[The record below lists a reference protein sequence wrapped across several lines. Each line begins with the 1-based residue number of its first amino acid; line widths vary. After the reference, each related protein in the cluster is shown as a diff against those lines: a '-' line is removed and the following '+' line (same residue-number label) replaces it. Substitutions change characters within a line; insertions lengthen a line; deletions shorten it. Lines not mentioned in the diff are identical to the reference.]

1 MEMLERIVT
10 IGAKIGIGF
19 FELTALGVMVWAAC
33 CPWSSA

>member
-19 FELTALGVMVWAAC
+19 FEIDNPEGHGGMK
-33 CPWSSA
+33 